1 MLPVTDNLS
10 PAEVFAKEFARQLA
24 KPKLIQLSR
33 RDSKAIMAVTVVI
46 ALMGSAS
53 LVKMASDRA
62 AERSR
67 IDAVVASEF
76 SAETHDQKVARLAAK
91 ARAKAASASQMPEA
105 YAMDDLISD
114 IDGLYTS
121 GKIDHA
127 DMLALK
133 STAIA
138 GAALATGDQ

>member
-1 MLPVTDNLS
+1 MTDNLS
-10 PAEVFAKEFARQLA
+10 PAEVFARSFSSQLA
-24 KPKLIQLSR
+24 KQKRIQLSR

-53 LVKMASDRA
+53 LVKMATDRA

-67 IDAVVASEF
+67 IEAVVASEF
-76 SAETHDQKVARLAAK
+76 SAETHDQKVARLVAK
-91 ARAKAASASQMPEA
+91 AHAKAASVAPMRET

-138 GAALATGDQ
+138 GAALATGDK

>member
-1 MLPVTDNLS
+1 MKPAKS
-10 PAEVFAKEFARQLA
+10 PAEVFAESFARQLA
-24 KPKLIQLSR
+24 AKQKSPPSR
-33 RDSKAIMAVTVVI
+33 TQGILVGAAILGAIGVV
-46 ALMGSAS
+46 AFSS
-53 LVKMASDRA
+53 FDKA
-62 AERSR
+62 AERAR

-76 SAETHDQKVARLAAK
+76 VAETHDQKVARLAAK
-91 ARAKAASASQMPEA
+91 ARAAASASAARASET

-121 GKIDHA
+121 GKIGHA

-138 GAALATGDQ
+138 GAALATAKAGN